1 MTRTSRQILLG
12 VTAGLTLVMLI
23 VFLAKPAIA
32 RDADRPGE
40 IAALARWLAD
50 HPADWLAASLI
61 ADRALDTTTSRRS
74 ELWRTSYAHA
84 VRLAPH
90 RPNPAAAFVRGGLF
104 HWYELSP
111 ADRTEV
117 LRVAAPM
124 LRDPVFFERMHRP
137 LFDLTRDLTY
147 LRSNAPDTEN
157 AVLWLRDLA
166 AMNGLFADY
175 RELRAAVAAQR
186 VRKFEERKDTL
197 SAAELIRLVP
207 NPITRDHEPLVRR
220 VLAQLQRRPLD
231 SLSAPGVAERAAD
244 LAEFAIRHRLKPL
257 DGLDVLVET
266 REAAG
271 ATRARLA
278 GALGR
283 REEAALITAREP
295 ERPDNARWTGTCGGN
310 DVCSAATATIT
321 ASSEITLEVAAVQSD
336 EIPPYVEIYVDDE
349 RLAEGPIDES
359 RRFTLPVR
367 AAGPH
372 RVEVRLI
379 NPQTRNRFQR
389 RIRLS

>member
-12 VTAGLTLVMLI
+12 ITAGLTLALLI

-32 RDADRPGE
+32 RDADRPRE
-40 IAALARWLAD
+40 IGALARWLAD

-61 ADRALDTTTSRRS
+61 ADRALDATTPRRS
-74 ELWRTSYAHA
+74 ELWRVSYAHA
-84 VRLAPH
+84 LRLAPH
-90 RPNPAAAFVRGGLF
+90 RVNPTAAFVRGGLF
-104 HWYELSP
+104 HWYELSA

-124 LRDPVFFERMHRP
+124 LRNPQFFERMYRP

-147 LRSNAPDTEN
+147 LRRNAPDTEN

-175 RELRAAVAAQR
+175 RDLRAAVAAR
-186 VRKFEERKDTL
+186 RMRAFEERKETL
-197 SAAELIRLVP
+197 SAVELIRLLP
-207 NPITRDHEPLVRR
+207 SPITRDDEPLVRG
-220 VLAQLQRRPLD
+220 VLAQLHRRPLD
-231 SLSAPGVAERAAD
+231 ILNAPSVAERAAD
-244 LAEFAIRHRLKPL
+244 LADFAIRNHLTPL

-266 REAAG
+266 REVPG

-278 GALGR
+278 SALGR
-283 REEAALITAREP
+283 HEEAVLITAREP
-295 ERPDNARWTGTCGGN
+295 RRPETARWTGTCGGN
-310 DVCSAATATIT
+310 DVCSVGSATIP
-321 ASSEITLEVAAVQSD
+321 ASTEITLDVAVMQSD
-336 EIPPYVEIYVDDE
+336 EVPPYVEIYVDDE
-349 RLAEGPIDES
+349 RMAEGPIDDS
-359 RRFTLPVR
+359 RRFTIPVR

-389 RIRLS
+389 RVRLS